1 MKQRQLLKTGLVSKT
16 GLAAL
21 VLAAALSGAQA
32 EDPIIIGAAI
42 AQSGAIAPYDDGPAK
57 AMEIAVDE
65 INAKGGIL
73 GRQLKIIYSD
83 TKSDIAYGATAA
95 QDVIDKGAKM
105 VVVTCD
111 YDYGSAAASVAD
123 GAGLIAF
130 STCAGDP
137 KFGPSGIGPNA
148 FTMATGAP
156 GQAVALAEWAY
167 NVKGWR
173 TAYVLLDTTIAFDA
187 SFADFFTRRW
197 TELAGPE
204 GLVGKDTF
212 GGEDPQIASQITRI
226 KALPKQP
233 DVMVLSSFPPGGSS
247 AMRQLRAADV
257 NVPLLGSES
266 WDGDYWLEA
275 VPNLSNF
282 YLVTYGSVFGNDSRP
297 EVVAF
302 MDKFKKKFDTRPV
315 TSHAMTGYSV
325 IQGWTKAVEKAG
337 TFDTDKVRD
346 ALETF
351 VDEPLLAGPT
361 TFTKDTH
368 INMRRDL
375 ILLEVKDG
383 KPGNVVSVIKA
394 EQMPK

>member
-1 MKQRQLLKTGLVSKT
+1 MKHQLLSSSIAGFM
-16 GLAAL
+16 LAAG
-21 VLAAALSGAQA
+21 LSQAWA

-42 AQSGAIAPYDDGPAK
+42 ARSGVIAPYDDGPAK

-65 INAKGGIL
+65 INAKGGLL
-73 GRQLKIIYSD
+73 GHPLKIIYSD

-137 KFGPSGIGPNA
+137 KFGPAGIGPNA

-156 GQAVALAEWAY
+156 GQAVSLAEWAY
-167 NVKGWR
+167 NDKGWK
-173 TAYVLLDTTIAFDA
+173 TAYVLQDTTVAFDA
-187 SFADFFTRRW
+187 SLTDFFERRW
-197 TELAGPE
+197 KELAGAD
-204 GLVGKDTF
+204 GLIGKDTF

-226 KALPKQP
+226 KSLPKQP
-233 DVMVLSSFPPGGSS
+233 DVILLASFPPGGSS
-247 AMRQLRAADV
+247 AMRQLRAAGI
-257 NVPLLGSES
+257 NQPLLLSES

-275 VPNLSNF
+275 VPNLSDA
-282 YLVTYGSVFGNDSRP
+282 YLVTYGSVFNNDPRP
-297 EVVAF
+297 EVAAF
-302 MDKFKKKFDTRPV
+302 MKKFQDKFGERPV

-325 IQGWTKAVEKAG
+325 IQGWSKAVEKAG
-337 TFDTDKVRD
+337 TLDADKVRPV
-346 ALETF
+346 LETF

-361 TFTKDTH
+361 TFTQDKH
-368 INMRRDL
+368 INMQRDL

-383 KPGNVVSVIKA
+383 KQGNVVGIVKA
-394 EQMPK
+394 HQMPN

>member
-1 MKQRQLLKTGLVSKT
+1 MKRRYMLKSS
-16 GLAAL
+16 LAILAL
-21 VLAAALSGAQA
+21 VTGISGAQA
-32 EDPIIIGAAI
+32 EDPVIIGAAI

-65 INAKGGIL
+65 INAKGGLL

-95 QDVIDKGAKM
+95 QDVIDKKAQM

-187 SFADFFTRRW
+187 SFANFFTA
-197 TELAGPE
+197 AGLNWP
-204 GLVGKDTF
+204 
-212 GGEDPQIASQITRI
+212 A
-226 KALPKQP
+226 PK
-233 DVMVLSSFPPGGSS
+233 VSS
-247 AMRQLRAADV
+247 AR
-257 NVPLLGSES
+257 
-266 WDGDYWLEA
+266 
-275 VPNLSNF
+275 
-282 YLVTYGSVFGNDSRP
+282 THSVAR
-297 EVVAF
+297 
-302 MDKFKKKFDTRPV
+302 
-315 TSHAMTGYSV
+315 
-325 IQGWTKAVEKAG
+325 I
-337 TFDTDKVRD
+337 
-346 ALETF
+346 
-351 VDEPLLAGPT
+351 
-361 TFTKDTH
+361 
-368 INMRRDL
+368 RRSQARS
-375 ILLEVKDG
+375 
-383 KPGNVVSVIKA
+383 PG
-394 EQMPK
+394 